1 MTVPFM
7 KKIQIPPNWSELVEK
22 SRELVTEERFNL
34 ENNWL
39 FTEAD
44 SGNNASIPEP
54 SPIMQQSGNV
64 GNNVTPTIVCM
75 ASPISNILSSSQA
88 RLTVFEG
95 DNVPSSN
102 NDIEAPNMINFATT
116 GLRRSK

>member
-44 SGNNASIPEP
+44 SGNNASIPES
-54 SPIMQQSGNV
+54 SPILQQSGNF
-64 GNNVTPTIVCM
+64 VT
-75 ASPISNILSSSQA
+75 N
-88 RLTVFEG
+88 
-95 DNVPSSN
+95 
-102 NDIEAPNMINFATT
+102 ATT
-116 GLRRSK
+116 NTIPTVYTIIKQGYQFAREIMRLKVVMDLKPLGRSIWKLLA